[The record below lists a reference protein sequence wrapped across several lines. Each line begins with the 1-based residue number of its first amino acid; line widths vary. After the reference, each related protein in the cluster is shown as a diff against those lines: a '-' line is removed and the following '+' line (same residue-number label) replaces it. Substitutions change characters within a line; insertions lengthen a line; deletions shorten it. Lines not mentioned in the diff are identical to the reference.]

1 MLRTTFAFWSMMVF
15 LAVLTV
21 GFPAI
26 TTAELALILV
36 AGFCLFAGNL
46 LIVRAYR
53 VGAASFVAPF
63 QYCLIFWGALNGW
76 LVFGASVYFPP
87 LFKAVLLGF
96 FIWLFLHRQLR
107 DWMYAGDIWHPLLMD
122 LSLFALSVCLALVLL
137 IAW

>member
-1 MLRTTFAFWSMMVF
+1 MKLR
-15 LAVLTV
+15 
-21 GFPAI
+21 
-26 TTAELALILV
+26 
-36 AGFCLFAGNL
+36 
-46 LIVRAYR
+46 
-53 VGAASFVAPF
+53 
-63 QYCLIFWGALNGW
+63 LNSSGLPLQD